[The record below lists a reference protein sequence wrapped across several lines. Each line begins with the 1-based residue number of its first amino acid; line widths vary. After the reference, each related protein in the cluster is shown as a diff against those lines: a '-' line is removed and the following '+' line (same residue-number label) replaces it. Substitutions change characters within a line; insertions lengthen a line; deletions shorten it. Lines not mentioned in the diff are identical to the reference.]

1 MDYHIK
7 LWLTKLN
14 NQLYGSCPM
23 NVELLPIPKFRGEI
37 MIYMYINVSIVS
49 GKNETTGQFYVFLN
63 FCHLSL

>member
-1 MDYHIK
+1 
-7 LWLTKLN
+7 
-14 NQLYGSCPM
+14 M